1 MSSPLIEVQDVSIS
15 FDGIRVLDHLSL
27 SLGAGELRFLIGPNG
42 AGKTTLID
50 VISGKTRPHSGR
62 VHFDGHDALR
72 MPPYRLAH
80 LGMGRKF
87 QTPAVFP
94 TLTVRQNLEAAG
106 SYRDS
111 GLDLLRPARAR

>member
-42 AGKTTLID
+42 AGKTTLLD
-50 VISGKTRPHSGR
+50 VISGKTRPHSGK
-62 VHFDGHDALR
+62 VLFDGHDALR
-72 MPPYRLAH
+72 LPPNQLVR

-87 QTPAVFP
+87 QTPAVFAS
-94 TLTVRQNLEAAG
+94 LTVRENLEAAG
-106 SYRDS
+106 
-111 GLDLLRPARAR
+111 